1 MQAMERDLGDVGL
14 WERSLERSQRR
25 RALAAARGR
34 TRVTSVH
41 VSAALL
47 TATVVAPVGTAVAQ
61 GTTLRHGSE
70 GEAVAA
76 VQRALGTPADGVY
89 GPVTRR
95 AVRAFQSAHGLV
107 ADGIVGPA
115 TARALGLGGA
125 GAPSSSSTAAI
136 QRALGIPA
144 DGVFGP
150 ITARAVRAFQAAHGL
165 EVDGVVGPVTARAL
179 GLGGGAPTPAK
190 APAEGTTAAL
200 QRALGVPAHR
210 GYAAG

>member
-1 MQAMERDLGDVGL
+1 MLAMERDLGDVRL

-34 TRVTSVH
+34 TRMTGVQ

-47 TATVVAPVGTAVAQ
+47 TATVVAPVGSAVAQ
-61 GTTLRHGSE
+61 GVTLRHGSE

-76 VQRALGTPADGVY
+76 VQRALGIPADGVY

-95 AVRAFQSAHGLV
+95 AVRAFQAAHGLA

-115 TARALGLGGA
+115 TARALGLGGE
-125 GAPSSSSTAAI
+125 SSGPASATTAAI

-150 ITARAVRAFQAAHGL
+150 
-165 EVDGVVGPVTARAL
+165 VTR
-179 GLGGGAPTPAK
+179 
-190 APAEGTTAAL
+190 
-200 QRALGVPAHR
+200 R
-210 GYAAG
+210 

>member
-1 MQAMERDLGDVGL
+1 MQAMERDLGDVRL
-14 WERSLERSQRR
+14 WERSLERSLRR

-70 GEAVAA
+70 GEDVAA
-76 VQRALGTPADGVY
+76 VQRALGIPADGVY

-95 AVRAFQSAHGLV
+95 AVRAFQAAPGRGV
-107 ADGIVGPA
+107 DGVVGPA
-115 TARALGLGGA
+115 PAGALGLAATARGVL
-125 GAPSSSSTAAI
+125 PSAATSVAAI
-136 QRALGIPA
+136 QHALGIPA

-150 ITARAVRAFQAAHGL
+150 VTRRAVRGFQAAHGL
-165 EVDGVVGPVTARAL
+165 EVDGVVGPVTSRAL
-179 GLGGGAPTPAK
+179 GLGGGAPQPAK
-190 APAEGTTAAL
+190 PAGGASTTVAL
-200 QRALGVPAHR
+200 QRALGVPAD
-210 GYAAG
+210 